1 ISVSSGSDF
10 PDRPLITRQSTAPPT
25 CKVASSYAGKGRPE
39 RKMAAGAA
47 SLGGIVRN
55 NDRKYVATSA
65 VFSSFLVVAAIASQ
79 VWAKCSIA
87 HCIPRLI
94 ARIAATRWVLIAE
107 L

>member
-1 ISVSSGSDF
+1 
-10 PDRPLITRQSTAPPT
+10 
-25 CKVASSYAGKGRPE
+25 
-39 RKMAAGAA
+39 MAAGAA

-87 HCIPRLI
+87 HWIPRLI